1 MRLYNLYI
9 EKEWLHEYNNKCR
22 NKENFLSKE
31 RHIKKILLLFLAYI
45 YANMLVMVPPYPI
58 RYSNSGF

>member
-31 RHIKKILLLFLAYI
+31 RHIKNPSAFPGLHLC
-45 YANMLVMVPPYPI
+45 
-58 RYSNSGF
+58 